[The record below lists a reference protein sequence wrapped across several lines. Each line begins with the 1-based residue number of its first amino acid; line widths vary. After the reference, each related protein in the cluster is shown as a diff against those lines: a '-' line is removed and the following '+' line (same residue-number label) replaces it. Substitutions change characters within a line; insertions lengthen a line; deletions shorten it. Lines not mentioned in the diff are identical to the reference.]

1 MARELNERRVRLLRT
16 LQDLRHSRQE
26 ILRERNFKETIFEN
40 VEAGILTL
48 DAAGQVTSA
57 NGPARRILGLA
68 PLDAPVALATL
79 FQSWPELSRA
89 LQEEGPPFGER
100 GLWSRYVDALREGQE
115 RHFRLA
121 LLPLG
126 LSEPGGR
133 LLTVEDLTERVEMR
147 QRMERM
153 ERLASLGRLSA
164 GIAHEIRNPLTG
176 VSLLLDELHDRLLS
190 SSGDQQLIRR
200 ALDEI
205 ERLEGLV
212 DELLEFS
219 SLPKLRLQ
227 TATLG
232 PVLEDTLFLV
242 EKQCRKANIQL
253 EREIADDLPAF
264 PLDRDRLKQAFLN
277 LMTNAIEAMPAG
289 GLISVVA
296 RRENGQVMV
305 AVRDNGE
312 GLSPEKHR
320 LIFEPFYTSKGEG
333 TGLGLSIT
341 HNIIAEHGG
350 RIEVKSVPEQGS
362 TFTFWF
368 PLPPGLS
375 AAGIGPE
382 LTDAGK

>member
-1 MARELNERRVRLLRT
+1 
-16 LQDLRHSRQE
+16 
-26 ILRERNFKETIFEN
+26 
-40 VEAGILTL
+40 
-48 DAAGQVTSA
+48 
-57 NGPARRILGLA
+57 
-68 PLDAPVALATL
+68 
-79 FQSWPELSRA
+79 
-89 LQEEGPPFGER
+89 
-100 GLWSRYVDALREGQE
+100 
-115 RHFRLA
+115 
-121 LLPLG
+121 
-126 LSEPGGR
+126 
-133 LLTVEDLTERVEMR
+133 
-147 QRMERM
+147 M

-242 EKQCRKANIQL
+242 DKQCRKANIQL

-305 AVRDNGE
+305 AVRDTGE
-312 GLSPEKHR
+312 GISPEKHR